1 MPGAPDP
8 LYVAARRTLLD
19 ALEAVEKQL
28 GAIVLVGAQAVY
40 LHTGEGD
47 LAVAPYTTDGD
58 LVVQPSALAPQ
69 PLLEKLLSNAGFARS
84 PNDIGA
90 WAKNVSVEGVD
101 RPMVV
106 DLLVP
111 AGVAGPGRR
120 SVEIP
125 PHDAHAA
132 RKANGLEGALVDRD
146 PHVLRAL
153 DPEDGRQ
160 FTISVAGPAALLVSK
175 VIKISERADRPSRR
189 SDKDALDVLRLLRAV
204 PTAGIRRRMERLLTD
219 PLSAGVTGEA
229 LERMPGLFGTPA
241 SIGCVMAGR
250 AAEPLEA
257 ADIIAA
263 STAALA
269 QDLIAAVQQ
278 GA

>member
-19 ALEAVEKQL
+19 ALEAVQTQL
-28 GAIVLVGAQAVY
+28 DAIVLVGAQAVY

-58 LVVQPSALAPQ
+58 LVIQPSALTPQ
-69 PLLEKLLSNAGFARS
+69 PLLEELLASAGFARA
-84 PNDIGA
+84 PNNIGA

-111 AGVAGPGRR
+111 ASVAGPGRR

-132 RKANGLEGALVDRD
+132 RKARGLEGALVDRD
-146 PHVLRAL
+146 PHVFRAL
-153 DPEDGRQ
+153 DPEDERQ
-160 FTISVAGPAALLVSK
+160 FTIKVAGPAALLVSK
-175 VIKISERADRPSRR
+175 VIKISERADRPSRTR
-189 SDKDALDVLRLLRAV
+189 DKDALDVLRILRAM
-204 PTAGIRRRMERLLTD
+204 PTAEIRGRMERLLEN
-219 PLSAGVTGEA
+219 PVSAGVTGEA
-229 LERMPGLFGTPA
+229 LKLMPGLFGTPE

-250 AAEPLEA
+250 AVEPLEPA
-257 ADIIAA
+257 EIIAA
-263 STAALA
+263 SAAALV
-269 QDLIAAVQQ
+269 QDLVAAMRR
-278 GA
+278 GS